1 MGINSGARISNLRER
16 LLDMDSLKSWLESRK
31 ELLAQ
36 AAVCE
41 MTDHEALRQQALMPM
56 IAFFASLIQATAP
69 HQQEALQAVLR
80 RWVAATTLA
89 DGEPAGL
96 LPVLSAIKRVI
107 WREFQSDPPEED
119 PLGLAV
125 RLDQV
130 INVGVEFLAKIE
142 GQALWEAA
150 QRKLTAAAASS
161 GLDDRVKDSFVS
173 VAAHELKT
181 PLTVIEGYANM
192 LRLELDE
199 ASGQR
204 GASMIRGIQA
214 GIERLRQLIDDM
226 IDVSLIEMGLLSL
239 EFQPVWIRRV
249 FDIVEFEL
257 NAVISERRLIL
268 DIQRDSIVGRPTVGD
283 PTRLMQ
289 ALQKVLLNAVKYT
302 PDGGRIAVFGRDLDK
317 FMEITV
323 EDTGIG
329 IAPEN
334 LERIFE
340 KFSAIGD
347 VTRHSSGKTKFKGGG
362 AGVGLVIARGIIEA
376 HGGTIWAE
384 SPGYDE
390 QAFPGSRFHILLPM
404 KDVSAGE
411 GMSPLVAA
419 AMSTVAGKQNVELPA
434 SMTLNALVHSPEK
447 AGVVQARNHS
457 GEAISDVLSGET
469 SNPVAGETSA
479 ERLSG
484 TGEAEGG

>member
-1 MGINSGARISNLRER
+1 
-16 LLDMDSLKSWLESRK
+16 MDSLNSWLASRK
-31 ELLAQ
+31 ERLVR
-36 AAVCE
+36 AAVYE
-41 MTDHEALRQQALMPM
+41 MTDREALRQQALVPM
-56 IAFFASLIQATAP
+56 TAFFDSLIQATDP
-69 HQQEALQAVLR
+69 QQQEALQAVLR

-107 WREFQSDPPEED
+107 WNEFQADPPLED

-130 INVGVEFLAKIE
+130 INVGVEYLARIE
-142 GQALWEAA
+142 GEALWEAA
-150 QRKLTAAAASS
+150 QRKLTAATASAS
-161 GLDDRVKDSFVS
+161 DDRVKESFVS

-192 LRLELDE
+192 LRLEFE
-199 ASGQR
+199 ETPGQR
-204 GASMIRGIQA
+204 GASMVRGIQT

-239 EFQPVWIRRV
+239 EFQPVWMRRV
-249 FDIVEFEL
+249 FDIIEFEL
-257 NAVISERRLIL
+257 NTVVSERRLLL

-289 ALQKVLLNAVKYT
+289 ALQKILLNAVKYT
-302 PDGGRIAVFGRDLDK
+302 PDGGQITVSGRDLDK

-362 AGVGLVIARGIIEA
+362 AGLGLVIARGIIEA

-411 GMSPLVAA
+411 GMSPLIAA
-419 AMSTVAGKQNVELPA
+419 AMSTVGRQAVELPD
-434 SMTLNALVHSPEK
+434 SVTLTALVHSPEK
-447 AGVVQARNHS
+447 AVVQARDRS
-457 GEAISDVLSGET
+457 GEAISDVLIGET
-469 SNPVAGETSA
+469 SNPVAGEAST
-479 ERLSG
+479 EQLSG
-484 TGEAEGG
+484 TGEGEGG